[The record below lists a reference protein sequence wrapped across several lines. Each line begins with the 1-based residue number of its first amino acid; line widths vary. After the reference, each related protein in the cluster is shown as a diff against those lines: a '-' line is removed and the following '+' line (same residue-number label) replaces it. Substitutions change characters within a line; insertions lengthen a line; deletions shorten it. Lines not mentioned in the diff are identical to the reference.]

1 VTDPEAEGVVTEAPT
16 PAPRPRFSILVTVLG
31 AIMAV
36 IYIGLPLSPLIIG
49 SGSPLDQ
56 LEQPEESLDR
66 LVTRELD
73 LREGMRQGQSWEWR
87 LYRVLSGAEDPIRQ
101 AGAWYDELV
110 DAVDSPSAELHRTIL
125 LAESGDM
132 GRAREAITRW
142 KSGDESDERM
152 GTWLSA
158 AYLEPVPAANEGR
171 AMIAEIHDR
180 IDPDWFTDTLRA
192 RIASRIG
199 DAATRAQAEAA
210 IVARG
215 RALQTRLRALI
226 ALVTALLVAGILAC
240 VGLARRGPARLADA
254 PLPPIWSPGEGF
266 ALFVR
271 GLGAPQAIILLTF
284 VLIPRQAP
292 YATVLAMAADLS
304 IFWWVARYLRAR
316 ESSAR
321 VTFGLR
327 PRPGAWARL
336 AGVTLAL
343 IGLALVG
350 DAVIDAITTLVGLP
364 SHWADGFAEDILWD
378 SRGAFV
384 VDTLNVTV
392 WAPIVEELVF
402 RGLLFGTL
410 RTRLPVWPAAVLS
423 AALFALPHG
432 YELAGSLSVLM
443 SGVLWALAYERT
455 RSLLPGLLAHS
466 ANNLMSTL
474 WAVALLR

>member
-1 VTDPEAEGVVTEAPT
+1 VTDPEAEGAVAEGPP
-16 PAPRPRFSILVTVLG
+16 PAARPRFSSLVTVAA
-31 AIMAV
+31 AILAA
-36 IYIGLPLSPLIIG
+36 IYIVLPPSPVITG

-56 LEQPEESLDR
+56 LERPEESLDR

-73 LREGMRQGQSWEWR
+73 LRGAMRQGQSWEWR
-87 LYRVLSGAEDPIRQ
+87 LYRVLSGAEDPVRQ
-101 AGAWYDELV
+101 AGGWYDELV
-110 DAVDSPSAELHRTIL
+110 GAVDSPSAELHRTIL

-132 GRAREAITRW
+132 ARARQAIAGW
-142 KSGDESDERM
+142 KADDASDERM
-152 GTWLSA
+152 ASWLGA
-158 AYLEPVPAANEGR
+158 AYLEPAPAREDGR
-171 AMIAEIHDR
+171 AMLAEIRDR
-180 IDPDWFTDTLRA
+180 IDPDWFADTLRA
-192 RIASRIG
+192 RIAGRVG
-199 DAATRAQAEAA
+199 DAATQAQAEAA

-215 RALQTRLRALI
+215 RALQLRLRALI
-226 ALVTALLVAGILAC
+226 ALVAALLVAGLLAC

-254 PLPPIWSPGEGF
+254 PLPPIWSLGEGF

-271 GLGAPQAIILLTF
+271 GLGAPQAIVLVTF
-284 VLIPRQAP
+284 AVTPRQP
-292 YATVLAMAADLS
+292 PLATAVAMAADLS

-321 VTFGLR
+321 ATFGLR
-327 PRPGAWARL
+327 PLPGAWARL
-336 AGVTLAL
+336 AAVTLAL

-350 DAVIDAITTLVGLP
+350 DATIDAVATLAGLP

-378 SRGAFV
+378 PRGAFI

-402 RGLLFGTL
+402 RGLLYGTL
-410 RTRLPVWPAAVLS
+410 RTRLSVWPAALLS